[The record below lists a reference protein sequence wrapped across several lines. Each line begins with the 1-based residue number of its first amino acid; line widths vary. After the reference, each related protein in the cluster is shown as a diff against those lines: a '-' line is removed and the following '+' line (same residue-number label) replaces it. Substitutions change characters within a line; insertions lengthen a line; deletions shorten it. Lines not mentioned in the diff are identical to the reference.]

1 VILCGGGEVLS
12 KDKDHSWKR
21 FLERERERGKRG
33 SRGKRLRREITL
45 ESNFR
50 VNLIWVGW
58 VNFNLSGFFLIW
70 IGLTFFGLGYF

>member
-1 VILCGGGEVLS
+1 MEEIFRERGE
-12 KDKDHSWKR
+12 R
-21 FLERERERGKRG
+21 EGERERGKRG

-58 VNFNLSGFFLIW
+58 VNFNLGVLFL
-70 IGLTFFGLGYF
+70 FGLG